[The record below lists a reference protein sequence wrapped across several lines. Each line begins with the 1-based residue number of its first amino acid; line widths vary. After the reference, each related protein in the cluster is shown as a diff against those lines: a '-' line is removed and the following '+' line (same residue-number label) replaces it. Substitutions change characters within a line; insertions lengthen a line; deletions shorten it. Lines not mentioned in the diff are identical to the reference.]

1 VNGRGEDEKVPSTGS
16 GDALDAYSTAVSS
29 AAERAGP
36 AVVKV
41 EAGRGRAQT
50 GDRPVGQGSGV
61 IFDSS
66 GRILTNEHV
75 VRGARSITV
84 ALADGRRLPAGVV
97 GADPAVD
104 IAVLQVAAAGLPVA
118 RLHSGRLKVG
128 QLVVA
133 IGNPY
138 GLSWTVTA
146 GVVSA
151 LGREL
156 PLGPNQTLRDLIQT
170 DVPINPGNSG
180 GPLVDA
186 QGRVVGI
193 TTAIIPYARGVG
205 FAVPVS
211 TALAAL
217 ARFQEMRSS
226 VQARDGVR
234 LGIGGA
240 AADNGVLVLE
250 VLPDSP
256 AARAS
261 LRPEDVIV
269 AVGGHPVRTSQ
280 DLMEAL
286 RPLRAGQSVEVTFL
300 RGSRQGRTTVIL

>member
-1 VNGRGEDEKVPSTGS
+1 
-16 GDALDAYSTAVSS
+16 VSS

-41 EAGRGRAQT
+41 EAGRR
-50 GDRPVGQGSGV
+50 GQGSGV

-75 VRGARSITV
+75 VRGVRSITV

-97 GADPAVD
+97 GADPTVD
-104 IAVLQVAAAGLPVA
+104 IAVLQVAATGLPVA
-118 RLHSGRLKVG
+118 RLHSGELKVG

-240 AADNGVLVLE
+240 AAENGVLVLE

-269 AVGGHPVRTSQ
+269 AVGGQPVRTSQ

-286 RPLRAGQSVEVTFL
+286 RPVHAGQSVEVTFL

>member
-1 VNGRGEDEKVPSTGS
+1 VTGRVDEGK
-16 GDALDAYSTAVSS
+16 ALDAYSQAVSS

-41 EAGRGRAQT
+41 ESGRG
-50 GDRPVGQGSGV
+50 GGSGL
-61 IFDSS
+61 IFDSG

-75 VRGARSITV
+75 VRGRVQVQIT
-84 ALADGRRLPAGVV
+84 LADGRRLPATVTA
-97 GADPAVD
+97 ADPRLD
-104 IAVLQVAAAGLPVA
+104 IAVLRVAAKDLPVA
-118 RLHSGRLKVG
+118 ELYNGPLKVG

-156 PLGPNQTLRDLIQT
+156 PVSRGLALRDLIQT

-193 TTAIIPYARGVG
+193 TTAIIPFARGVG

-211 TALAAL
+211 SVLTAL
-217 ARFQEMRSS
+217 ARFQEMRH
-226 VQARDGVR
+226 RDGAR
-234 LGIGGA
+234 LGIVA
-240 AADNGVLVLE
+240 APVEGGVLVLE
-250 VLPDSP
+250 VEPDSP

-261 LRPEDVIV
+261 LRGQDVIV
-269 AVGGHPVRTSQ
+269 SLAGRQVADTTQ
-280 DLMEAL
+280 IAEAL
-286 RPLRAGQSVEVTFL
+286 KSIRPGQTVEVTFL
-300 RGSRQGRTTVIL
+300 REGRRGKTTVVL

>member
-1 VNGRGEDEKVPSTGS
+1 M
-16 GDALDAYSTAVSS
+16 
-29 AAERAGP
+29 
-36 AVVKV
+36 VKV

-75 VRGARSITV
+75 VRGARSITAV
-84 ALADGRRLPAGVV
+84 LADGRHLPAAVV

-104 IAVLQVAAAGLPVA
+104 IAVLQVATTGLPVA
-118 RLHSGRLKVG
+118 RLHSGPLKVG

-156 PLGPNQTLRDLIQT
+156 PLGPNHALRDLIQT

-226 VQARDGVR
+226 AQARDGVR

-269 AVGGHPVRTSQ
+269 AVGGHPVRSSQ

>member
-1 VNGRGEDEKVPSTGS
+1 MNGQVEEEK
-16 GDALDAYSTAVSS
+16 ALDAYSTAVSS
-29 AAERAGP
+29 AAERVGP

-41 EAGRGRAQT
+41 EAS
-50 GDRPVGQGSGV
+50 RPAGQGSGV

-75 VRGARSITV
+75 VRGARSIAAV
-84 ALADGRRLPAGVV
+84 LADGRRLPAAVV

-104 IAVLQVAAAGLPVA
+104 IAVLQVAATGLPVA
-118 RLHSGRLKVG
+118 RLYGGRLKVG

-156 PLGPNQTLRDLIQT
+156 PLGPNHALRDLIQT

-217 ARFQEMRSS
+217 ARFQEMRVSA
-226 VQARDGVR
+226 QAHDGVR
-234 LGIGGA
+234 LGIGA
-240 AADNGVLVLE
+240 AAVEGGVLVLE
-250 VLPDSP
+250 VLPDSA

-261 LRPEDVIV
+261 LRPQDVIV
-269 AVGGHPVRTSQ
+269 AVGGQPVRNSQ
-280 DLMEAL
+280 DLTEAL
-286 RPLRAGQSVEVTFL
+286 RPLHAGQPVEVAFL
-300 RGSRQGRTTVIL
+300 RGGRQGRTTVVL

>member
-1 VNGRGEDEKVPSTGS
+1 VSGPVNDSK
-16 GDALDAYSTAVSS
+16 ALDAYSQAVSS

-41 EAGRGRAQT
+41 ESGRG
-50 GDRPVGQGSGV
+50 GGSGV
-61 IFDSS
+61 IFDSG

-75 VRGARSITV
+75 VRGRVQVQVT
-84 ALADGRRLPAGVV
+84 LADGRRLTASVTA
-97 GADPAVD
+97 ADPRLD
-104 IAVLQVAAAGLPVA
+104 IAVLRVAAKALPVA
-118 RLHSGRLKVG
+118 ELYNGPLKVG

-156 PLGPNQTLRDLIQT
+156 PVSRGLALRDLIQT

-193 TTAIIPYARGVG
+193 TTAIIPFARGVG

-211 TALAAL
+211 SVLTAL
-217 ARFQEMRSS
+217 ARFEEMRH
-226 VQARDGVR
+226 RDGAR
-234 LGIGGA
+234 LGIVA
-240 AADNGVLVLE
+240 APVEGGVLVLE
-250 VLPDSP
+250 VEPDSP

-261 LRPEDVIV
+261 LRGQDVIV
-269 AVGGHPVRTSQ
+269 ALGGHQVANASQ
-280 DLMEAL
+280 IAEAL
-286 RPLRAGQSVEVTFL
+286 TSVRPGQTVEVTFL
-300 RGSRQGRTTVIL
+300 REGRRGKTTVVL

>member
-1 VNGRGEDEKVPSTGS
+1 MSRVEEDK
-16 GDALDAYSTAVSS
+16 ALDAYSQAVSS
-29 AAERAGP
+29 AAERVGP

-41 EAGRGRAQT
+41 ELRRG
-50 GDRPVGQGSGV
+50 GGSGV
-61 IFDSS
+61 IFDSN

-75 VRGARSITV
+75 VRGRVQVQVT
-84 ALADGRRLPAGVV
+84 LADGRRLPATVT
-97 GADPAVD
+97 GADPRLD
-104 IAVLQVAAAGLPVA
+104 TAVLRVAARNLPVA
-118 RLHSGRLKVG
+118 ELHSGPLKVG

-156 PLGPNQTLRDLIQT
+156 PIGDGLALRDLIQT

-193 TTAIIPYARGVG
+193 TTAIIPFARGVG

-211 TALAAL
+211 SVLAAL
-217 ARFQEMRSS
+217 ARFDEMRH
-226 VQARDGVR
+226 RNGRTLGVV
-234 LGIGGA
+234 A
-240 AADNGVLVLE
+240 APTEGGVLVLE
-250 VLPDSP
+250 VEPDSP
-256 AARAS
+256 AERAS
-261 LRPEDVIV
+261 LRAQDVIV
-269 AVGGHPVRTSQ
+269 ALDGRRVANAAQIS
-280 DLMEAL
+280 EAL
-286 RPLRAGQSVEVTFL
+286 GSVRPGGTVEVAFL
-300 RGSRQGRTTVIL
+300 REGRRGKTTVVL

>member
-1 VNGRGEDEKVPSTGS
+1 VDEGK
-16 GDALDAYSTAVSS
+16 ALDAYSQAVSS

-41 EAGRGRAQT
+41 ESGRG
-50 GDRPVGQGSGV
+50 GGSGV
-61 IFDSS
+61 IFDSG

-75 VRGARSITV
+75 VRGRVQVQVT
-84 ALADGRRLPAGVV
+84 LADGRRLTATVTA
-97 GADPAVD
+97 ADPRLD
-104 IAVLQVAAAGLPVA
+104 IAVLRVAAKDLPVA
-118 RLHSGRLKVG
+118 ELYNGPLKVG

-156 PLGPNQTLRDLIQT
+156 PVSRGLALRDLIQT

-193 TTAIIPYARGVG
+193 TTAIIPFARGVG

-211 TALAAL
+211 SVLTAL
-217 ARFQEMRSS
+217 ARFEEMRH
-226 VQARDGVR
+226 RDGAR
-234 LGIGGA
+234 LGIVA
-240 AADNGVLVLE
+240 APVEGGVLVLE
-250 VLPDSP
+250 VEPDSP

-261 LRPEDVIV
+261 LRGQDVIV
-269 AVGGHPVRTSQ
+269 ALEGRDVASASQ
-280 DLMEAL
+280 IVDAL
-286 RPLRAGQSVEVTFL
+286 AAIRPGQAVEVTFL
-300 RGSRQGRTTVIL
+300 REGRRGKTTVVL

>member
-1 VNGRGEDEKVPSTGS
+1 VSLPVDEDK
-16 GDALDAYSTAVSS
+16 ALDAYSQAVSS
-29 AAERAGP
+29 AAERVGP

-41 EAGRGRAQT
+41 ESGRGR
-50 GDRPVGQGSGV
+50 GMGSGV
-61 IFDSS
+61 IFDSG

-75 VRGARSITV
+75 VRGRVQVQVT
-84 ALADGRRLPAGVV
+84 LADGRRLPATVI
-97 GADPAVD
+97 GADPRLD
-104 IAVLQVAAAGLPVA
+104 TAVLRVTARNLPVA
-118 RLHSGRLKVG
+118 ELHSGPLKVG

-156 PLGPNQTLRDLIQT
+156 PIGDGLALRDLIQT

-193 TTAIIPYARGVG
+193 TTAIIPFARGVG

-211 TALAAL
+211 SVLTAL
-217 ARFQEMRSS
+217 ARFDEMRH
-226 VQARDGVR
+226 RDGR
-234 LGIGGA
+234 TLGIVA
-240 AADNGVLVLE
+240 APAEGGVLVLE
-250 VLPDSP
+250 VEPDSP
-256 AARAS
+256 AERAS
-261 LRPEDVIV
+261 LRAQDVIV
-269 AVGGHPVRTSQ
+269 ALDGRRVANASAITDALKAVR
-280 DLMEAL
+280 
-286 RPLRAGQSVEVTFL
+286 PGQTVEVAFL
-300 RGSRQGRTTVIL
+300 RQGRRGKTTVVL